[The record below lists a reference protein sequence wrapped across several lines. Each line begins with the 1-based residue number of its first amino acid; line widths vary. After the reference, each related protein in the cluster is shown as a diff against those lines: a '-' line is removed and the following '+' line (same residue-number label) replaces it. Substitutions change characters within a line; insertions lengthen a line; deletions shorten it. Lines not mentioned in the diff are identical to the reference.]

1 MKLELAGKS
10 VPLLDV
16 RGVSAGYGG
25 MPVLQDVTL
34 QIYPA
39 EVVALVGSN
48 GAGKTTLLRALS
60 RMLPCRGSMAMN
72 AQDLLPMSPTGPLRP
87 ASSRFQKVVSS
98 STA

>member
-1 MKLELAGKS
+1 
-10 VPLLDV
+10 
-16 RGVSAGYGG
+16 

-72 AQDLLPMSPTGPLRP
+72 SQGSLADDVRP
-87 ASSRFQKVVSS
+87 GLCGRPRPGS
-98 STA
+98 

>member
-1 MKLELAGKS
+1 MKLDLAAKA

-39 EVVALVGSN
+39 EVVALVGSTERARPLCCVRCRACFPA
-48 GAGKTTLLRALS
+48 GAVW
-60 RMLPCRGSMAMN
+60 P
-72 AQDLLPMSPTGPLRP
+72 
-87 ASSRFQKVVSS
+87 
-98 STA
+98 